1 MLDIDEVKDWFIQEL
16 SERIE
21 DEGLLIRDV
30 ANHCHISQ
38 DRMNNYMQGRAL
50 PNPYVLSIIADFL
63 SCTVNDLLGYDEFD
77 DDELVGFDPTTMFE
91 GEDEF
96 MIHIRN
102 RLEERMVEEDMTI
115 KELAEKSSS
124 NSRTIKYWLGKLK
137 RQSPLIR
144 TSDLLRLADALNC
157 TPSDLLGY

>member
-1 MLDIDEVKDWFIQEL
+1 MLDIDKNKDWFIQEL
-16 SERIE
+16 SERLE

-30 ANHCHISQ
+30 ANHCQISQ

-50 PNPYVLSIIADFL
+50 PNPYVLAIMADFL
-63 SCTVNDLLGYDEFD
+63 SCTVNDLLGYYEADE
-77 DDELVGFDPTTMFE
+77 DELVGFDPLRTFE
-91 GEDEF
+91 DEDEF

-102 RLEERMVEEDMTI
+102 RLEERMLAEDMI
-115 KELAEKSSS
+115 AKELAEKSGS
-124 NSRTIKYWLGKLK
+124 NTHTIKYWLGKLK
-137 RQSPLIR
+137 RQPHLIR

>member
-1 MLDIDEVKDWFIQEL
+1 MLDINKNKDWFIQEL
-16 SERIE
+16 SERLE

-30 ANHCHISQ
+30 ANHCQISQ

-50 PNPYVLSIIADFL
+50 PNPYVLAIMADFL
-63 SCTVNDLLGYDEFD
+63 SCTVNDLLGYYEADE
-77 DDELVGFDPTTMFE
+77 DELVGFDPLRTFE
-91 GEDEF
+91 DEDEF

-102 RLEERMVEEDMTI
+102 RLEERMLAEDMTA
-115 KELAEKSSS
+115 KELGEKSGS
-124 NSRTIKYWLGKLK
+124 NTHTIKYWLGKLK
-137 RQSPLIR
+137 RQPPLIR

>member
-16 SERIE
+16 PERME

-30 ANHCHISQ
+30 ANHCQISQ

-50 PNPYVLSIIADFL
+50 PNPYVLAIMADFL
-63 SCTVNDLLGYDEFD
+63 NCTVNDLLGYDESD
-77 DDELVGFDPTTMFE
+77 EDELVGFDPTNMFE

-96 MIHIRN
+96 MMHIRN
-102 RLEERMVEEDMTI
+102 RLEERMLAEDMTA
-115 KELAEKSSS
+115 KELAEKSGS
-124 NSRTIKYWLGKLK
+124 NTHTIKYWLGKLK
-137 RQSPLIR
+137 RQPTLIR
-144 TSDLLRLADALNC
+144 TSDLLRLVDALNC